1 MQNPEIS
8 TLELTPHGILI
19 CRDASKKELSDF
31 STSEP
36 AGLLRLAGRKLTF
49 KPDGSVDY
57 WKEFSALF
65 LRTLCQCPEGE
76 TLIIPMPSPAEW
88 AERVLNAPPMRGAEY
103 LSPEVL
109 SNLWKRLTDWT
120 IKETSESDGLPNFLE
135 KHAPLWSRVG
145 RVTLH
150 LAENKGDPEFPFAFM
165 ASYASGLSSAGRV
178 KQLPLGKALKEY
190 AGANNKSALIKL
202 LSPIHAAAK
211 KSELIADLV
220 ETGDIFH
227 PLVWLPEEA
236 YEFLQGVAAY
246 EESNLLVRLPNWW
259 KKKTSRPQVA
269 VTIGEK
275 KKSNLGINA
284 LLDFHLDVMIDGHRL
299 SRDEI
304 RALLSGDDGLVLLR
318 GQWVEVDR
326 EKLQQALDHWEA
338 IEKGGGISF
347 VEGMRLLA
355 GAPADLKNK
364 EELDEHREWAFTQP
378 GEWLSETLNQL
389 RDPEHLAPPKT
400 LHAQL
405 RPYQETGLNWLWFCA
420 RTGLGACL
428 ADDMG
433 LGKTMQVLAALLRKK
448 AESPDAKPALLVVPA
463 SLIGNWKREAARF
476 APSLQLKIAHRS
488 EGAIEKNPPRP
499 SGTPPKEGMKREQI
513 SNVEHSTS
521 NVQRPIQAPPS
532 GEGCPEGGV
541 GPDLVITT
549 YGMLSRL
556 PMLGKTE
563 WSWVILDEAQAIKNH
578 GTKQSKAVR
587 ALQSEARFALTG
599 TPIENRLG
607 DLWSLFDFLNPGLL
621 GSASQFSAF
630 AKAIQ
635 SGNHEH
641 YAPLRRLV
649 SPYILRRMKTDK
661 SIISD
666 LPEKTEMKV
675 FCGLSK
681 PQAKLYQQSADALL
695 QELKATEGI
704 QRKGLVLTY
713 LMRFKQIC
721 NHPDQVTGGVEYKT
735 THSAKFQR
743 LEELCSEIESRGEK
757 VLIFT
762 QFREITEPLSDCLAD
777 VFGRPGL
784 VLHGGT
790 PVKKR
795 QQMVDDFQREDG
807 PPYFVLSIKAGGTG
821 LNLTAASHVIHFDR
835 WWNPA
840 VENQATDRAFRIG
853 QKNNVLV
860 HKFITSGTLEEKID
874 QMLTEKQNTADQ
886 ILEGGAEKSL
896 TEMSNDELLKLV
908 ALDLNQTTG

>member
-19 CRDASKKELSDF
+19 CRDASQKELSDF
-31 STSEP
+31 STSES
-36 AGLLRLAGRKLTF
+36 AGLLRLAGRKLSF

-65 LRTLCQCPEGE
+65 LRTLCQSPEGE
-76 TLIIPMPSPAEW
+76 ELTIPMPSPAEW

-109 SNLWKRLTDWT
+109 SNLWKRLSDWT
-120 IKETSESDGLPNFLE
+120 TKEVSESEGLPRFLE

-190 AGANNKSALIKL
+190 AGANNKSMLIKL

-389 RDPEHLAPPKT
+389 RAPEQLAPPKT

-433 LGKTMQVLAALLRKK
+433 LGKTIQVLAALLRKK
-448 AESPDAKPALLVVPA
+448 DESPDANPALLVVPA

-476 APSLQLKIAHRS
+476 APSLQLTIAHRS
-488 EGAIEKNPPRP
+488 EG
-499 SGTPPKEGMKREQI
+499 
-513 SNVEHSTS
+513 SNV
-521 NVQRPIQAPPS
+521 PS
-532 GEGCPEGGV
+532 IACPEQGRRGNA
-541 GPDLVITT
+541 DLIITT

-587 ALQSEARFALTG
+587 ALQSEARIALTG

-666 LPEKTEMKV
+666 LPAKTEMKV

-681 PQAKLYQQSADALL
+681 PQAKLYQQSADSLM

-874 QMLTEKQNTADQ
+874 QMLTEKQATADQ
-886 ILEGGAEKSL
+886 ILEGGAEKSF

-908 ALDLNQTTG
+908 ALDLPAAG